1 MPDQIGEF
9 DEKDPRF
16 GIKILSLRL
25 DQLAKEKEED
35 EDKIRRLEERIA
47 GMERTFQRGAGALI
61 VLPVIGTIVGLLFAY
76 GSIIFRPWLSNK

>member
-16 GIKILSLRL
+16 GIKILSLRI
-25 DQLAKEKEED
+25 DQLVKEKGDD
-35 EDKIRRLEERIA
+35 EDKIRDLEERIA

-61 VLPVIGTIVGLLFAY
+61 VLPVIGTLVGLLFAY
-76 GSIIFRPWLSNK
+76 GSVIFRPWLNK

>member
-16 GIKILSLRL
+16 SIKILSYRI
-25 DQLAKEKEED
+25 DQLVKEKAED
-35 EDKIRRLEERIA
+35 ESKIEKLEERIA

-61 VLPVIGTIVGLLFAY
+61 VLPVIGTIVGLLLAY
-76 GSIIFRPWLSNK
+76 GSVIFRPWVNK